1 MEVAVI
7 FSTNSRAVSDG
18 TCVLN
23 KTGRRTDVMFSGI
36 CCGVLSL
43 SCSLSLPGLL
53 AAIGISFVLVQGF
66 FLFHAENYSENL
78 EKAALMPWA

>member
-1 MEVAVI
+1 
-7 FSTNSRAVSDG
+7 
-18 TCVLN
+18 
-23 KTGRRTDVMFSGI
+23 MFSGI

-78 EKAALMPWA
+78 EKAALMP